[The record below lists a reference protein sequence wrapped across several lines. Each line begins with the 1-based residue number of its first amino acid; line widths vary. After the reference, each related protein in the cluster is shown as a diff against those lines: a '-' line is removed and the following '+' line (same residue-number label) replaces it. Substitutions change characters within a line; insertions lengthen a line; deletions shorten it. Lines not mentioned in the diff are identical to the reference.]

1 MSAACTDATITG
13 PEKGRPTAA
22 QALTTT
28 KTIGIEARGYEQL
41 AQSRHAAAPRPG
53 IELLIAAYHGATTP
67 PLPDLDR
74 RPAFNSANYM
84 SSWLSRRNIA
94 YRLFN
99 HGGARRR
106 AAGAFLG
113 RPGDCHHHRPSAAA
127 AAAKN
132 VPRFFS
138 FGALMLDEPIDIE

>member
-1 MSAACTDATITG
+1 
-13 PEKGRPTAA
+13 
-22 QALTTT
+22 
-28 KTIGIEARGYEQL
+28 
-41 AQSRHAAAPRPG
+41 
-53 IELLIAAYHGATTP
+53 LIAAYHGATTP

-106 AAGAFLG
+106 AAGRLG
-113 RPGDCHHHRPSAAA
+113 PSSV
-127 AAAKN
+127 
-132 VPRFFS
+132 VPATAITTDRQQQQQPRTYQDFFRL
-138 FGALMLDEPIDIE
+138 GH